1 MSSISP
7 ALIVDALLV
16 LIALFAVRSGWR
28 QGAVASVLSA
38 VGIIAGLII
47 GLAVAPLLMGL
58 TTSVVLRFLIGL
70 AVVVLLIGMGNL
82 IGAVLGANLRDRM
95 RQRQSQTFDS
105 FLGAVFQ
112 LVTVMVVCWLVAVPL
127 ATGLGNQA
135 SDGIRGSTILRGIDR
150 VTPDAL
156 NTVPSRISAMLD
168 ESGLPPLVSP
178 FESTNARDV
187 PAPSATVADRELVEQ
202 IRPSIIHVM
211 GSAEECSRRLM
222 GSGFVTADDYVVTNA
237 HVVAGTN
244 SVRLDTVLGVKEA
257 EVVYFNPAVDV
268 AVLHSPGLGIEPL
281 AWAEEPAEAGADAIV
296 FGYPQSGPFEAAPAR
311 VADRITISGSDI
323 YAQGQVERE
332 AYTARGTIREGN
344 SGGPLV
350 STEGRVL
357 GVVFGASRDSS
368 DIGFALTAREVL
380 GHIGDVRDLT
390 TPVDTQ
396 RCV

>member
-16 LIALFAVRSGWR
+16 LIALLAVRSGWR

-58 TTSVVLRFLIGL
+58 TASVVLRFLIGL

-105 FLGAVFQ
+105 LLGAGFQ
-112 LVTVMVVCWLVAVPL
+112 LLTVLVVCWLVAVTL
-127 ATGLGNQA
+127 ATGLGKQA
-135 SDGIRGSTILRGIDR
+135 SDGIRGSAILQGIDR

-178 FESTNARDV
+178 FESTNASDV
-187 PAPSATVADRELVEQ
+187 PAPSSTVADTAMVERV
-202 IRPSIIHVM
+202 RPSIIHVM

-222 GSGFVTADDYVVTNA
+222 GSGFVTAEDYVVTNA

-268 AVLHSPGLGIEPL
+268 AVLHSPGLGIDPL
-281 AWAEEPAEAGADAIV
+281 AWADEPAGSGDDAV
-296 FGYPQSGPFEAAPAR
+296 VYGYPQSGPFEAAPAR
-311 VADRITISGSDI
+311 IADRITISGSDI

-350 STEGRVL
+350 DTDGDVL

-368 DIGFALTAREVL
+368 DIGFALTAQEVL

>member
-1 MSSISP
+1 MSFVTP
-7 ALIVDALLV
+7 ALVVDALLV
-16 LIALFAVRSGWR
+16 LIALLAVRGGWR

-38 VGIIAGLII
+38 VGITAGLII

-58 TTSVVLRFLIGL
+58 TSSVVIRFLIGL

-82 IGAVLGANLRDRM
+82 IGAVLGASLRDRM

-105 FLGAVFQ
+105 LLGAAFQ
-112 LVTVMVVCWLVAVPL
+112 LVTVMAVCWLVSVPL
-127 ATGLGNQA
+127 ATGLGQQA
-135 SDGIRGSTILRGIDR
+135 SDGIRGSAILRGIDR
-150 VTPDAL
+150 MTPDSL

-178 FESTNARDV
+178 FESTNASDV
-187 PAPSATVADRELVEQ
+187 PAPSTTVANQALVEE

-222 GSGFVTADDYVVTNA
+222 GSGFVTADDYVITNA

-244 SVRLDTVLGVKEA
+244 SVRLDTALGVKEA
-257 EVVYFNPAVDV
+257 DVVYFNPAVDI

-281 AWAEEPAEAGADAIV
+281 QWAKEPAASGADAIV

-311 VADRITISGSDI
+311 IADRITISGSDI

-344 SGGPLV
+344 SGGPLID
-350 STEGRVL
+350 TEGSVL

-368 DIGFALTAREVL
+368 DIGFALTAHEVL